1 MYSSTKIQSP
11 LTDMMGFGAVGETR
25 RQTTTKTAANNIV
38 TTSKPAQVGRP
49 LIIVLHV
56 RVFFV
61 SGTEL
66 LSVYNLLM
74 STHYCASSLD
84 KVSRHVLML
93 RMNKRLKSTTRYN
106 AIGY

>member
-1 MYSSTKIQSP
+1 MYSTPKIENP
-11 LTDMMGFGAVGETR
+11 LTDTRGFDAVGETR

-38 TTSKPAQVGRP
+38 TMSKPAQVGRP
-49 LIIVLHV
+49 LIIVLRV

-66 LSVYNLLM
+66 LSVYNPLM
-74 STHYCASSLD
+74 STLYCASPLD

-93 RMNKRLKSTTRYN
+93 RMNKRLKSTKRYN
-106 AIGY
+106 TVGY